1 MNTALKRRQHLEWIF
16 PPKIPEKMQK
26 TSKKREESQTKNV
39 PKSGKSPKGGG
50 RISAEDQKVQ
60 NSKY

>member
-1 MNTALKRRQHLEWIF
+1 MKTALKRRQHLEWIF

-39 PKSGKSPKGGG
+39 PKSGKSPKGGH
-50 RISAEDQKVQ
+50 
-60 NSKY
+60 